1 MLCALNLPKITF
13 KPQAPGGAPRD
24 VWMVVETEESRWT
37 YHITGNVM

>member
-1 MLCALNLPKITF
+1 VCIESSQITF